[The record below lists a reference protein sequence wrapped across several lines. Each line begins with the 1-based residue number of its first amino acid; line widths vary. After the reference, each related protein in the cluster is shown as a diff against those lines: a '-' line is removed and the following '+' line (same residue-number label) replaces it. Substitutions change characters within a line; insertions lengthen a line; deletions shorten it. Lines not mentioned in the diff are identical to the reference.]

1 MTKTDAQK
9 NKIAECSVRNRLEI
23 ATSRFIHR
31 LKNMA
36 TGDDFLKVDLYDAWL
51 DTSDESILDEN
62 FEPLV
67 DERVN
72 KIRT

>member
-1 MTKTDAQK
+1 
-9 NKIAECSVRNRLEI
+9 
-23 ATSRFIHR
+23 
-31 LKNMA
+31 MA